1 MNSSDP
7 SETGFKKRTA
17 TRPQRDRHGFSGE
30 MREIRDA
37 VQRAEPEEALQ
48 AIEDV
53 LLHKPLAQ
61 EVQGQVLALAAD
73 SEFKRGAFEEAVEI
87 HETAIDMS
95 ADDPILWL
103 RPHIGKIRALLKA
116 AHIEQAWEEARVT
129 YAAAQAKWQEFNQG
143 AHHAKSILKRGRR
156 IVVTPRPQRVSVVA
170 GELGRLFL
178 REGEIDAAKEFLSAA
193 IEACPKGA
201 TRARESLAEIALRE
215 GQPQEA
221 LEWAMQALMVGRF
234 QAKTLHTL
242 RLLVKIKH
250 QLGDP
255 RVSPEVL
262 ALVNR
267 AQPGISARA
276 TVILIQELRAIGDQ
290 LQWRELGRQWLARNE
305 RTFPIEAAEIRK
317 MILRECKQ
325 HAGDPA
331 TSIAAAKAVLTTPK
345 VSPMEWLSAA
355 KEVVRA
361 TWWSGQVPDM
371 AGLVSQAEALYS
383 KEHAQ
388 DVAHSLGLSTIVAKR
403 YPEAILWLEQQRQ
416 HMAPGTPV
424 WGKVTWALG
433 EVYYDSKQP
442 ARAAAYEDEFAREPS
457 HPTNLRA
464 QARLRRV
471 RHLIEAGD
479 TSALADSVKEIES
492 LLPEITDWSTL
503 LDIGRQLCHVPG
515 KEAATLCAAYFDK
528 AERLGHE
535 AVNATQH
542 PAVAIS
548 ILLKM
553 ARRFT
558 FDAGRPATTTALWEQ
573 IGEENLQ
580 WLWSEK
586 ADFWEWVSLV
596 MLSYLSL
603 GKIGKADALL
613 LHHEQDAST
622 PSVGKVMMN
631 VIYGNWVMRN
641 QDQSKKTVGLG
652 LLKRAVEID
661 PSHDWCRYANYW
673 WAMEYLKAGNL
684 QMAKAHTIKVRIPTW
699 NTGGMLEDWE
709 MAAQAEW
716 ILADG
721 EEAKLDSAACG
732 KFEREFIIR
741 NKVQP
746 RL

>member
-1 MNSSDP
+1 MNSTAPSD
-7 SETGFKKRTA
+7 TGFKKRTA

-73 SEFKRGAFEEAVEI
+73 SEFKRGAFEVAVEI
-87 HETAIDMS
+87 HEAAIDMT

-143 AHHAKSILKRGRR
+143 ARHAKSILKRGRR

-215 GQPQEA
+215 GKPQEA

-331 TSIAAAKAVLTTPK
+331 TSIAAAQAVLTTPK

-371 AGLVSQAEALYS
+371 ADLVAQAEALYS

-388 DVAHSLGLSTIVAKR
+388 DVAHSLGLSTIMAKR
-403 YPEAILWLEQQRQ
+403 HAEAEAWLVSQRQ
-416 HMAPGTPV
+416 SMTPGTPV
-424 WGKVTWALG
+424 WGKTTWALA
-433 EVYYDSKQP
+433 VLANDTKQSVK
-442 ARAAAYEDEFAREPS
+442 AATYFDAFAREPS
-457 HPTNLRA
+457 HPINLRA
-464 QARLRRV
+464 QARLKWIRQ
-471 RHLIEAGD
+471 LTESGNTD
-479 TSALADSVKEIES
+479 ALAEGLDEIES
-492 LLPEITDWSTL
+492 LLPALDDWSIL
-503 LDIGRQLCHVPG
+503 LDVGRQICHVKG
-515 KEAATLCAAYFDK
+515 TEAHRLRDLIFEK
-528 AERLGHE
+528 GERLGIE
-535 AVNATQH
+535 AFHQAQH
-542 PAVAIS
+542 PSVATD
-548 ILLKM
+548 ILVKLG
-553 ARRFT
+553 RRITGDWFSPERT
-558 FDAGRPATTTALWEQ
+558 IALWESL
-573 IGEENLQ
+573 GEAKLQ

-586 ADFWEWVSLV
+586 EEFWEWISQVIK
-596 MLSYLSL
+596 SYLKEGRVQEADRIHAHHTNDAGVPTFAKVRMHITYGDWAMQQGGQNLKQTGLSL
-603 GKIGKADALL
+603 LSLALDL
-613 LHHEQDAST
+613 
-622 PSVGKVMMN
+622 
-631 VIYGNWVMRN
+631 
-641 QDQSKKTVGLG
+641 
-652 LLKRAVEID
+652 D
-661 PSHDWCRYANYW
+661 PAHDLCRYAHYW
-673 WAMEYLKAGNL
+673 WSLEYWNAGDLN
-684 QMAKAHTIKVRIPTW
+684 QAQAHAIKVRIPPW
-699 NTGGMLEDWE
+699 NTSGMLKDWQ
-709 MAAQAEW
+709 MAARAEW
-716 ILADG
+716 ILAGGD
-721 EEAKLDSAACG
+721 ERQLDAAACS
-732 KFEREFIIR
+732 KFTALFLKE
-741 NKVQP
+741 NK
-746 RL
+746 L

>member
-1 MNSSDP
+1 MNSTAPSD
-7 SETGFKKRTA
+7 TGFKKRTA
-17 TRPQRDRHGFSGE
+17 TRPQRDRQGFSRE

-37 VQRAEPEEALQ
+37 VQRAEPEAALQ

-87 HETAIDMS
+87 HEAAIDMT

-116 AHIEQAWEEARVT
+116 AHIEQAWEEARAT

-143 AHHAKSILKRGRR
+143 ARHAKTILKRGRR

-355 KEVVRA
+355 KEVVRS
-361 TWWSGQVPDM
+361 TWWSGEVPDM
-371 AGLVSQAEALYS
+371 VGLVAQAQALYG

-388 DVAHSLGLSTIVAKR
+388 DVAHSLGLSTIMAKR
-403 YPEAILWLEQQRQ
+403 SVEAEAWLVSQRQ
-416 HMAPGTPV
+416 SMTPGTPV
-424 WGKVTWALG
+424 WGKTTWALG
-433 EVYYDSKQP
+433 VLAIDTKQP
-442 ARAAAYEDEFAREPS
+442 VRAASYFDAFAKEPS
-457 HPTNLRA
+457 HPINLRA
-464 QARLRRV
+464 QARLKW
-471 RHLIEAGD
+471 LNQLTESGNTEALSQGL
-479 TSALADSVKEIES
+479 SEIES
-492 LLPEITDWSTL
+492 LLPTLNDWSIL
-503 LDIGRQLCHVPG
+503 LDIGRQICHVDG
-515 KEAATLCAAYFDK
+515 TEARHLRNRIFEK
-528 AERLGHE
+528 GERLGIE
-535 AVNATQH
+535 AFHQTQH
-542 PAVAIS
+542 PAVATDV
-548 ILLKM
+548 LVKLG
-553 ARRFT
+553 RRITGDWFSPERT
-558 FDAGRPATTTALWEQ
+558 IALWESLD
-573 IGEENLQ
+573 ETKFQ

-586 ADFWEWVSLV
+586 EEFWEWISLV
-596 MLSYLSL
+596 MKSYLKV
-603 GKIGKADALL
+603 GRFQEADAIHAHHSSDAGVPTFAKVRMHVTYGDWAMQQGKPNLRETGLSLL
-613 LHHEQDAST
+613 SLALALDPTHH
-622 PSVGKVMMN
+622 
-631 VIYGNWVMRN
+631 
-641 QDQSKKTVGLG
+641 L
-652 LLKRAVEID
+652 
-661 PSHDWCRYANYW
+661 CRHAHYW
-673 WAMEYLKAGNL
+673 WALDYWNAGDVER
-684 QMAKAHTIKVRIPTW
+684 AKVHAINVRIPSW
-699 NTGGMLEDWE
+699 NTTGMLRDWK
-709 MAAQAEW
+709 MAATAEW
-716 ILADG
+716 ILAEG
-721 EEAKLDSAACG
+721 KESKLDPSACG
-732 KFEREFIIR
+732 KFDKEFLMKNRID
-741 NKVQP
+741 
-746 RL
+746 L

>member
-7 SETGFKKRTA
+7 SDTGFKKRTA
-17 TRPQRDRHGFSGE
+17 TRPQRDRQGFSGE

-37 VQRAEPEEALQ
+37 VQRAEPEAALQ

-87 HETAIDMS
+87 HEAAIDMT

-103 RPHIGKIRALLKA
+103 RPHIGKIRSLLKA

-143 AHHAKSILKRGRR
+143 ARHAKTILKRGRR

-215 GQPQEA
+215 GKPQEA

-290 LQWRELGRQWLARNE
+290 LQWRELGRQWLARHE

-325 HAGDPA
+325 HAGDPS
-331 TSIAAAKAVLTTPK
+331 TSIAAAKAVLNTPK

-361 TWWSGQVPDM
+361 TWWSGHVPDM

-388 DVAHSLGLSTIVAKR
+388 DVAHSLGLSTIMAKR
-403 YPEAILWLEQQRQ
+403 HAEAITWLEHQRQ
-416 HMAPGTPV
+416 SMVPGTPV
-424 WGKVTWALG
+424 WGKVTWALA
-433 EVYYDSKQP
+433 VACYDTKQP
-442 ARAAAYEDEFAREPS
+442 VKAAEYEDQFAKETS

-464 QARLRRV
+464 QARLKWI

-479 TSALADSVKEIES
+479 TSALAAGLAEVKA
-492 LLPEITDWSTL
+492 LLPQVEDWSTL

-515 KEAATLCAAYFDK
+515 DGVSELKDAYFDK
-528 AERLGHE
+528 AEQLGLA
-535 AVNATQH
+535 AVNGTEHPSVATG
-542 PAVAIS
+542 

-558 FDAGRPATTTALWEQ
+558 YDASRPESTIKLWET
-573 IGEENLQ
+573 IGEEGLQ

-586 ADFWEWVSLV
+586 ADFWEWVGLV
-596 MLSYLSL
+596 MLSYLST
-603 GKIGKADALL
+603 GKIDQADAIHA
-613 LHHEQDAST
+613 HHANDAGT
-622 PSVGKVMMN
+622 PVAGKV
-631 VIYGNWVMRN
+631 VLHILYGNWAM
-641 QDQSKKTVGLG
+641 KTLSADHKQTGLA
-652 LLKRAVEID
+652 LLSRALDLD

-673 WAMEYLKAGNL
+673 WAMEYWNAGDVK
-684 QMAKAHTIKVRIPTW
+684 QAKANAIKVRIPTW
-699 NTGGMLEDWE
+699 NNSGMLDDWE
-709 MAAQAEW
+709 MAARAEW
-716 ILADG
+716 ILANG
-721 EEAKLDSAACG
+721 EEARLDSIACG
-732 KFEREFIIR
+732 KFEREFLLGM
-741 NKVQP
+741 KP
-746 RL
+746 